1 MSPSITE
8 LAAVLLVSVC
18 NSLGSRANWK
28 SCCPRAVALAMCWS
42 AVCSAP
48 LCCNGMVFTLALQG
62 FVRSCIETGLSVSI
76 YIVYWR
82 CNSYLKW
89 TWVMGKVYSIY
100 LFYKFFSLLM
110 LFTVNSVFIPCI
122 FKSPIGCRAH
132 FRCKGETRSTSLHVY
147 SVDLLFRNDTLIN
160 ISL

>member
-1 MSPSITE
+1 MFYGTWLNSFFSPENIIYSLLVFFSTIISVFKMINIFTNTLYEPSITE
-8 LAAVLLVSVC
+8 LDAVLLVSVC

-48 LCCNGMVFTLALQG
+48 VCCNGMVFTLGLQG

-100 LFYKFFSLLM
+100 LSYKFFSCWCCL
-110 LFTVNSVFIPCI
+110 
-122 FKSPIGCRAH
+122 R
-132 FRCKGETRSTSLHVY
+132 
-147 SVDLLFRNDTLIN
+147 
-160 ISL
+160 

>member
-1 MSPSITE
+1 MFYGTWLNSFFSPENIIYSLLVFFSTIISVFKMINIFTNTLYEPSITE
-8 LAAVLLVSVC
+8 LDAVLLVSVC

-48 LCCNGMVFTLALQG
+48 VCCNGMVFTLGLQG
-62 FVRSCIETGLSVSI
+62 FVRSCIETALSVSI

-100 LFYKFFSLLM
+100 LSYKFFSCWCCL
-110 LFTVNSVFIPCI
+110 
-122 FKSPIGCRAH
+122 R
-132 FRCKGETRSTSLHVY
+132 
-147 SVDLLFRNDTLIN
+147 
-160 ISL
+160 

>member
-1 MSPSITE
+1 MVAPSSLLANFHVSNSFVLWKNTAASSLKCVWCCLLAYIFTNTLYEPSITE
-8 LAAVLLVSVC
+8 LDAVLLVSVC

-48 LCCNGMVFTLALQG
+48 VCCNGMVFTLGLQG

-100 LFYKFFSLLM
+100 LSYKFFSCWCCL
-110 LFTVNSVFIPCI
+110 
-122 FKSPIGCRAH
+122 R
-132 FRCKGETRSTSLHVY
+132 
-147 SVDLLFRNDTLIN
+147 
-160 ISL
+160 